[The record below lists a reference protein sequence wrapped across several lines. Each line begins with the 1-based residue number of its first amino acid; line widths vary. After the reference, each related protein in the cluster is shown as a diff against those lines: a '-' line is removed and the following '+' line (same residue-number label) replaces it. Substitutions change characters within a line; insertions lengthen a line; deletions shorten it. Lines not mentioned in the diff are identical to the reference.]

1 MESAILLGNAEERSS
16 GVLTG
21 SAQGPQGPHGKSDAV
36 LLSPNECVYQSGK
49 TNTRTQR
56 MAVPLCEW
64 RRDNV
69 LNYQGIVGVR
79 AGIKYCRERGVCVT
93 CRPHRDGTSALWS
106 QCI

>member
-21 SAQGPQGPHGKSDAV
+21 SANGPQGPHGKSDAV
-36 LLSPNECVYQSGK
+36 LLSPNECVYRSGK

-64 RRDNV
+64 RGD
-69 LNYQGIVGVR
+69 NYQGIVGVR
-79 AGIKYCRERGVCVT
+79 AGIK
-93 CRPHRDGTSALWS
+93 
-106 QCI
+106 